1 MAAPRNRIGE
11 VLVKARVID
20 EMQLRSALA
29 QHDQWGGR
37 LTRIISDMGIVT
49 EDAMT
54 QAISQGMGV
63 QRVQLGNIQK
73 DAGAL
78 AKLDVGFAEQK
89 GVFPV
94 GLRDNGKTLVLAM
107 ADPSDL
113 QSIDQVAARS
123 RTRVIPMVAGD
134 REIEHA
140 ILRHYRNQEPNVTH
154 SAHSSRRESAGQA
167 DADEFKIVDISGKTV
182 MKAISDISPRLAEQ
196 NAREQAAAPRPRDPV
211 VEARAPRTCSM
222 RSSAPR
228 RPRPRCS
235 PPRRCSGW
243 KRCRSIRRRARRSSA
258 PCFSFCWRRA
268 CSSRRSWRRGCAPE
282 PPYPSTSWS
291 SRALSPRR

>member
-37 LTRIISDMGIVT
+37 LSRIISDMGIVS

-63 QRVQLGNIQK
+63 QRVQLGNLTK
-73 DAGAL
+73 DMGAL

-94 GLRDNGKTLVLAM
+94 ALRDNGKTLVLAM

-113 QSIDQVAARS
+113 QTIDQVAARS

-154 SAHSSRRESAGQA
+154 SAHSTRRDSAGQA

-182 MKAISDISPRLAEQ
+182 MKAISDIAPKLAEQ
-196 NAREQAAAPRPRDPV
+196 NAREQAAAAAASRPSGGGSSASDLLDEILSSSPSPAAVFSPEEMQRLQAV
-211 VEARAPRTCSM
+211 QTNQEKSSKILRALLELLLEKGMLQQRELAARM
-222 RSSAPR
+222 RS
-228 RPRPRCS
+228 
-235 PPRRCSGW
+235 
-243 KRCRSIRRRARRSSA
+243 
-258 PCFSFCWRRA
+258 
-268 CSSRRSWRRGCAPE
+268 
-282 PPYPSTSWS
+282 
-291 SRALSPRR
+291 

>member
-37 LTRIISDMGIVT
+37 LSRIISDMGIVT

-63 QRVQLGNIQK
+63 QRVQLGNLQK
-73 DAGAL
+73 DPGAL
-78 AKLDVGFAEQK
+78 AKLEVGFAEQK

-94 GLRDNGKTLVLAM
+94 ALRDNGKTLVLAM

-113 QSIDQVAARS
+113 QTIDQVAARS
-123 RTRVIPMVAGD
+123 RTRVVPMVAGD

-154 SAHSSRRESAGQA
+154 SAHSTRRDSAGQA

-182 MKAISDISPRLAEQ
+182 MKNISDIAPRLAEQ
-196 NAREQAAAPRPRDPV
+196 NAREQAAAAAAAARPSGGGSSAADLLDEILSTSPSPSAVFSPEEMQRL
-211 VEARAPRTCSM
+211 EAVKLNQEKSSKILRALLQLLLEKGMLQQKELAARM
-222 RSSAPR
+222 RS
-228 RPRPRCS
+228 
-235 PPRRCSGW
+235 
-243 KRCRSIRRRARRSSA
+243 
-258 PCFSFCWRRA
+258 
-268 CSSRRSWRRGCAPE
+268 
-282 PPYPSTSWS
+282 
-291 SRALSPRR
+291 